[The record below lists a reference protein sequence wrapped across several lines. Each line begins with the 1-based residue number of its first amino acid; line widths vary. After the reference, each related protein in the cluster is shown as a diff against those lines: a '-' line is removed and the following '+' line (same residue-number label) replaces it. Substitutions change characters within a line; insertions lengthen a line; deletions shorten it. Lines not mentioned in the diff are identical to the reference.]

1 MNFPIEIY
9 TIIIECLLIFYFFH
23 KEVRPVYP
31 SRRYIILFCISLFA
45 VIMLS
50 TLYTPMF
57 IRLVIISLFLFF
69 CYTFCFKCKIF
80 QITYTIILFFVT
92 SMFSDVIGAFV
103 LSRLGISINELLGI
117 SEGRLIYNTTSK
129 IIHLFLLVIIIL
141 FTNARFDSKALLHAI
156 PLMLCNLSSIFI
168 LFAQYTTFID
178 NGKYS
183 TFVMTTI
190 CMLVINIVVCGYTE
204 IVKKSY
210 ELQKNQ
216 LCMQEQLAKQE
227 LYYQNII
234 ARQDES
240 RALWHDIKKYMLAME
255 NLVSTKTRPEA
266 ESQLSALKK
275 KFSSLDQ
282 MIDTGNSIVDG
293 ILNYGS
299 NKADSLGISI
309 NFNLWLDTDLNISPV
324 DLYIIIGNT
333 MDNAIEACDAFPAG
347 HKPSISCTL
356 RQKNHVLL
364 YEISNPIPQVSV
376 KKAGVIHGYGL
387 ENVKECVNR
396 NSGFISIKNENDI
409 FCVSITLNV

>member
-57 IRLVIISLFLFF
+57 IRLAIISLFLFL

-216 LCMQEQLAKQE
+216 LCIQEQLAKQE
-227 LYYQNII
+227 LYYQDII

-255 NLVSTKTRPEA
+255 NLVSTKTRPA
-266 ESQLSALKK
+266 ERRARNEESSPAKGK
-275 KFSSLDQ
+275 EGKIMKNRPVFSLEDARSRLPGEDSVLD
-282 MIDTGNSIVDG
+282 
-293 ILNYGS
+293 
-299 NKADSLGISI
+299 
-309 NFNLWLDTDLNISPV
+309 
-324 DLYIIIGNT
+324 
-333 MDNAIEACDAFPAG
+333 
-347 HKPSISCTL
+347 SISCLPDNLIIRVPLSSIRKRRHETMHEFRKFASPPQEDYRTGAGN
-356 RQKNHVLL
+356 RQ
-364 YEISNPIPQVSV
+364 
-376 KKAGVIHGYGL
+376 
-387 ENVKECVNR
+387 
-396 NSGFISIKNENDI
+396 DD
-409 FCVSITLNV
+409 